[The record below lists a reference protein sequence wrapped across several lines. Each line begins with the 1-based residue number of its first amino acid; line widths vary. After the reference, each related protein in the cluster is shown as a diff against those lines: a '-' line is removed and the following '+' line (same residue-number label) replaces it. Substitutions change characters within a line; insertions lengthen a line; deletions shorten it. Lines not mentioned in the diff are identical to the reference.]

1 RDRFERFRQR
11 CLHARRRHGCPDSEC
26 SGDGFAPVARHAARS
41 HRMSERIRVLVV
53 DDSALMR
60 KLIPAILERD
70 SSIEVVGTAM
80 DGAFALRKIEEL
92 EPDVVT
98 LDLEMPRM
106 DGLEMLRLIMRSAP
120 LPVILFSTH
129 SKEGGYATLKALALG
144 AVDFLAKPKDAAAGH
159 LEEIADRLIAKIKVA
174 KHAAKRK
181 LPPVTV
187 KEELPKL
194 AKASHPALAPRRV
207 IAIGISTGG
216 PNALQFMLSQIPSDF
231 LSTILVVQHMP
242 EGFTEMFAKR
252 LDECCPLEVHEARSG
267 DLLLAGRVLICPGN
281 RHIMVRRM
289 PRGDM
294 AVLSDGPPV
303 NGHRPSAD
311 VLFHSVSQEFGLTA
325 VGVLMTGMGDDG
337 AEGLGAIKAAGGMT
351 IAQSED
357 TCVVSGMP
365 HAAIIKGYANKII
378 PLEGVA
384 AFLMSNYGAERNPA
398 DKLEK
403 NDKYDKNEKVEGT
416 PVSSQRS

>member
-1 RDRFERFRQR
+1 
-11 CLHARRRHGCPDSEC
+11 
-26 SGDGFAPVARHAARS
+26 
-41 HRMSERIRVLVV
+41 MSERIRVLVV

-60 KLIPAILERD
+60 KLIPAILARE

-80 DGAFALRKIEEL
+80 DGAFALKKIEEL
-92 EPDVVT
+92 QPDVVT
-98 LDLEMPRM
+98 LDLDMPRM
-106 DGLEMLRLIMRSAP
+106 DGMETLRLIMRRAP
-120 LPVILFSTH
+120 LPVVLFSTH

-159 LEEIADRLIAKIKVA
+159 LEEIADQLIAKIKVA
-174 KHAAKRK
+174 KRAAGRK
-181 LPPVTV
+181 LPPVVIDEKPAPKKATHGA
-187 KEELPKL
+187 LP
-194 AKASHPALAPRRV
+194 PRRV

-216 PNALQFMLSQIPSDF
+216 PNALQFVLSQIPADF
-231 LSTILVVQHMP
+231 QSTILIVQHMP

-252 LDECCPLEVHEARSG
+252 LDECCGLEVQEARSG

-294 AVLSDGPPV
+294 VVLSDSPPV

-337 AEGLGAIKAAGGMT
+337 AEGLGAIRAAGGMT

-365 HAAIIKGYANKII
+365 RAAILKGHANKII
-378 PLEGVA
+378 PLDGIA
-384 AFLMSNYGAERNPA
+384 AYLVSNYGSERNSA
-398 DKLEK
+398 DKFE
-403 NDKYDKNEKVEGT
+403 KNEKIERT

>member
-1 RDRFERFRQR
+1 
-11 CLHARRRHGCPDSEC
+11 
-26 SGDGFAPVARHAARS
+26 
-41 HRMSERIRVLVV
+41 MTERIRVLVV

-60 KLIPAILERD
+60 KLIPAILARD

-80 DGAFALRKIEEL
+80 DGAFALKKIEEL
-92 EPDVVT
+92 QPDVVT

-106 DGLEMLRLIMRSAP
+106 DGMETLRLIMGRAP

-144 AVDFLAKPKDAAAGH
+144 AVDFVAKPKDAPAGR
-159 LEEIADRLIAKIKVA
+159 LEEIADQLIAKIKVA
-174 KHAAKRK
+174 KRATGRR
-181 LPPVTV
+181 LPPAIVDDQPV
-187 KEELPKL
+187 KKKGNRASLP
-194 AKASHPALAPRRV
+194 PRRV

-216 PNALQFMLSQIPSDF
+216 PNALQFVLSQIPADF
-231 LSTILVVQHMP
+231 QSTIVIVQHMP

-252 LDECCPLEVHEARSG
+252 LDECCAPEVQEARSG
-267 DLLLAGRVLICPGN
+267 DLLIAGRVLICPGN
-281 RHIMVRRM
+281 RHMMVRRM

-311 VLFHSVSQEFGLTA
+311 VLFHSVAQEFGLTA
-325 VGVLMTGMGDDG
+325 VGLLMTGMGDDG

-365 HAAIIKGYANKII
+365 RAAILKGYANKII
-378 PLEGVA
+378 PLDGLA
-384 AFLMSNYGAERNPA
+384 TFLVNQYGAERHAAAQGAA
-398 DKLEK
+398 DKIVK
-403 NDKYDKNEKVEGT
+403 NDKNEKVEKI

>member
-1 RDRFERFRQR
+1 
-11 CLHARRRHGCPDSEC
+11 
-26 SGDGFAPVARHAARS
+26 
-41 HRMSERIRVLVV
+41 MSERIRVLVV

-60 KLIPAILERD
+60 KLIPAILARD

-80 DGAFALRKIEEL
+80 DGAFALKKIEEL
-92 EPDVVT
+92 QPDVVT

-106 DGLEMLRLIMRSAP
+106 DGMETLRLIMRRAP

-129 SKEGGYATLKALALG
+129 SKEGGYATFKALAMG
-144 AVDFLAKPKDAAAGH
+144 AVDFLAKPKDAAAGR
-159 LEEIADRLIAKIKVA
+159 LDEIADQLIAKIKVA
-174 KHAAKRK
+174 KRAAGRK
-181 LPPVTV
+181 LPPAVV
-187 KEELPKL
+187 AEEAHPPKKGARPTLP
-194 AKASHPALAPRRV
+194 PRRV

-216 PNALQFMLSQIPSDF
+216 PNALQFVLSQIPADF

-252 LDECCPLEVHEARSG
+252 LDECCALEVHEARSG

-281 RHIMVRRM
+281 RHMMVRRM

-294 AVLSDGPPV
+294 VILSDGPPV

-311 VLFHSVSQEFGLTA
+311 VLFHSVAQEFALTS
-325 VGVLMTGMGDDG
+325 VGILMTGMGDDG

-351 IAQSED
+351 VAQSED

-365 HAAIIKGYANKII
+365 RAAIIKGYANKII
-378 PLEGVA
+378 PLDGLG
-384 AFLMSNYGAERNPA
+384 AFLVSNYGATEKTEKNEKL
-398 DKLEK
+398 DKHYKNEKLEK
-403 NDKYDKNEKVEGT
+403 NDKHEKTERTSVT
-416 PVSSQRS
+416 SQRS

>member
-1 RDRFERFRQR
+1 
-11 CLHARRRHGCPDSEC
+11 
-26 SGDGFAPVARHAARS
+26 
-41 HRMSERIRVLVV
+41 MTERIRVLVV

-60 KLIPAILERD
+60 KLIPAILARD

-80 DGAFALRKIEEL
+80 DGAFALKKIEEL
-92 EPDVVT
+92 KPDVVT

-106 DGLEMLRLIMRSAP
+106 DGMETLRLIMGRAP
-120 LPVILFSTH
+120 MPVILFSTH
-129 SKEGGYATLKALALG
+129 SKEGGYATFKALALG
-144 AVDFLAKPKDAAAGH
+144 AVDFVTKPKDAAAGR
-159 LEEIADRLIAKIKVA
+159 LEEIADQLIAKIKVA
-174 KHAAKRK
+174 KRAAGRK
-181 LPPVTV
+181 LPPAIVDDRPV
-187 KEELPKL
+187 KKKGTRAPLP
-194 AKASHPALAPRRV
+194 PRRV

-216 PNALQFMLSQIPSDF
+216 PNALQYVLSQIPADF
-231 LSTILVVQHMP
+231 QSTIVIVQHMP

-252 LDECCPLEVHEARSG
+252 LDECCALEVQEARSG
-267 DLLLAGRVLICPGN
+267 DLLIAGRVLICPGN
-281 RHIMVRRM
+281 RHMMLRRM

-311 VLFHSVSQEFGLTA
+311 VLFHSVAQEFGLTA
-325 VGVLMTGMGDDG
+325 VGLLMTGMGDDG

-365 HAAIIKGYANKII
+365 RAAILKGYANKIV
-378 PLEGVA
+378 PLDGLA
-384 AFLMSNYGAERNPA
+384 TFLVNQYGAERSTA
-398 DKLEK
+398 AQSAAEK
-403 NDKYDKNEKVEGT
+403 IEKHDKNEKVEKI